1 MGGDGSDS
9 DLEDDLFDY
18 FSEEDNDTAFVDY
31 LSDGEEEVFEII
43 TQKIAPKPR
52 QKPSKMFDATFL
64 TRIYFALDKEEYVDT
79 DLRPLAE
86 DHDFV
91 GDQFPIYD
99 PSKNGTNGY
108 KVYYDVNTPRKL
120 HAKCSKDAV
129 ERKCPFRLWASWMSR
144 EKSFQIKTLVDQ
156 HACSR
161 TYEYGTLITSDWIAR
176 NYAKKIMIN
185 PNIKIREIVEL
196 ILKKYTCKVTLSQAR
211 RGKKK
216 ALNQYQTCLE
226 DHYGMLWS
234 YASEILNSNPGST
247 CKLGVDNM
255 PDGKNYFKTFCV
267 CFKGVKQGWLQG
279 CRRVIGLD
287 GCFLKTLCKG
297 ELLSAVG
304 RDGNNRIYPIAWA
317 VVSVENKE
325 NWSWF
330 IKCLIDDLGID
341 FGAGL
346 TIISDQHKG
355 LIEAAKEIIP
365 LAEHRQ
371 CARHIYANFRK
382 KFNGVVYRNLFWK
395 AAKATYPAKFERIM
409 SEMKSVSMDAHKH
422 LMERKPKSWS
432 RAFFSTDKACD
443 AVENGISECF
453 NALIVEARR
462 KPIINMLEDIRLM
475 TMERMQKMGE
485 KHEKWNDGI
494 CPNIRKK
501 FEIIKDLHM
510 LVPSGES
517 KFEVRNGYD
526 GFRVDERMMTCS
538 CRAWQLSGIPC
549 QHGCAS
555 IYFLHKDPEDYI
567 SDWYGKH
574 MFVSAY
580 STYIEGMNGMDQW
593 PTTEYTK
600 PLPPVVKKML
610 GRPPHKR
617 KRDAGEKDDG
627 NRTRSCPTKGDGEGS
642 ANGSQGASG
651 SSVRGGGSTRGGGSA
666 RGGSTSGSSVRV
678 FSISGHYREP
688 TEYEVGIELV
698 REETNRV
705 RFYLM
710 EMDCMLSTSDEA
722 VIFASSASSNPLILI
737 FYSDSHL
744 LLLRWSLQ
752 KADRHRRMEFELVRE
767 ETDRVPPDYD
777 FFVHSYRMQSGG
789 KKSEYVLYLMER
801 DCHAFSTSGW
811 NWKVVPSRE
820 SKFKVRN
827 GYDGFRVDERM
838 MTCSCRAW
846 QLSGIPCQHGCA
858 AIYFLHKDPEDYI
871 SDWYGKH
878 MFVSAYSTY
887 IEGMNGMDQWP
898 TTKYTKP
905 LPLVVKK
912 MPGRPPHKR
921 KRDACEKD
929 DGNRTRLGRKGVIMH
944 YFICKKDGH
953 NLRSCPTKG
962 DGEGSASGS
971 QGASGSSVRGGKTTR
986 GGGSA
991 RGGRSARGGG
1001 SARGGS
1007 TSGSS
1012 VRGGKTTRGGGS
1024 ASGSQ
1029 SDRGGQGSRGGSQG
1043 STSCRRGVRTRGGGS
1058 QGSTSCRGGV
1068 RTRGGGSQGS
1078 AQDSAQG
1085 SAHGSASVGGS
1096 QGSASGIQGSQVF
1109 KRVNGKA
1116 VRQRGRGD
1124 GSKSSAYPH
1133 GIRPIG
1139 YGVSWDPIDGET
1151 MVGNMQGIPVPAWP
1165 YDGSPADLLG
1175 ADEIPLTGTQPMA
1188 SQDPIDEPVPNVPAP
1203 NQPVPNVPAP
1213 NQPALNVPAPI
1224 MRRESERIKMI
1235 KFSKPVSPGP
1245 GLTPEDAMLVE

>member
-1 MGGDGSDS
+1 MASSSQSSNFVINFHRGGSFVRNPLTYDFEILSKVENVDLSSMDYDALGRLIGSEFSGEVKSMFYLLSGKDLDSGLRCLNSDAQLKECVECGKKNDFVVDIYLSSSVFELNGGDGSDS

-18 FSEEDNDTAFVDY
+18 FSEEDSDTASVDH
-31 LSDGEEEVFEII
+31 LSDGEEEVFEIR

-64 TRIYFALDKEEYVDT
+64 TRIYSTLDREEYVDT
-79 DLRPLAE
+79 EVRPLAE
-86 DHDFV
+86 DHDHV
-91 GDQFPIYD
+91 GDQFPIHD
-99 PSKNGTNGY
+99 PSIKWKLMKPVLGERYESPEQLKRALAFYALANGY
-108 KVYYDVNTPRKL
+108 KLYYDVNTPKKL
-120 HAKCSKDAV
+120 HAKCSKDSV

-144 EKSFQIKTLVDQ
+144 ERSFQIKTLVDQ

-196 ILKKYTCKVTLSQAR
+196 ILKKYKCKVTLSQAR

-255 PDGKNYFKTFCV
+255 PDGKNYFKTFYV

-279 CRRVIGLD
+279 CRRVMGLD
-287 GCFLKTLCKG
+287 GCFLKTICKG
-297 ELLSAVG
+297 EVLSAVG
-304 RDGNNRIYPIAWA
+304 RDGSNKIYPITWA
-317 VVSVENKE
+317 VVLLS
-325 NWSWF
+325 F
-330 IKCLIDDLGID
+330 Q
-341 FGAGL
+341 
-346 TIISDQHKG
+346 ISTRYNVYTFRLK
-355 LIEAAKEIIP
+355 
-365 LAEHRQ
+365 
-371 CARHIYANFRK
+371 CARHVYANFRK

-409 SEMKSVSMDAHKH
+409 SEMKSVSMDSHKH
-422 LMERKPKSWS
+422 LMERKLKSWS

-443 AVENGISECF
+443 AVENGIGECF

-475 TMERMQKMGE
+475 TMERMQKMRE

-494 CPNIRKK
+494 FPNIRKK
-501 FEIIKDLHM
+501 FEIIKDLHKNWKV
-510 LVPSGES
+510 VPSEES

-526 GFRVDERMMTCS
+526 GFIVDERMMT
-538 CRAWQLSGIPC
+538 
-549 QHGCAS
+549 
-555 IYFLHKDPEDYI
+555 Y
-567 SDWYGKH
+567 
-574 MFVSAY
+574 
-580 STYIEGMNGMDQW
+580 
-593 PTTEYTK
+593 
-600 PLPPVVKKML
+600 
-610 GRPPHKR
+610 
-617 KRDAGEKDDG
+617 
-627 NRTRSCPTKGDGEGS
+627 
-642 ANGSQGASG
+642 
-651 SSVRGGGSTRGGGSA
+651 
-666 RGGSTSGSSVRV
+666 
-678 FSISGHYREP
+678 
-688 TEYEVGIELV
+688 
-698 REETNRV
+698 
-705 RFYLM
+705 
-710 EMDCMLSTSDEA
+710 
-722 VIFASSASSNPLILI
+722 
-737 FYSDSHL
+737 
-744 LLLRWSLQ
+744 
-752 KADRHRRMEFELVRE
+752 
-767 ETDRVPPDYD
+767 
-777 FFVHSYRMQSGG
+777 
-789 KKSEYVLYLMER
+789 
-801 DCHAFSTSGW
+801 
-811 NWKVVPSRE
+811 
-820 SKFKVRN
+820 
-827 GYDGFRVDERM
+827 
-838 MTCSCRAW
+838 SCRAW

-898 TTKYTKP
+898 TTEYTKP
-905 LPLVVKK
+905 LPPVVKK

-921 KRDACEKD
+921 KRDAGEKD
-929 DGNRTRLGRKGVIMH
+929 DGNRTRLGRKRVIMH
-944 YFICKKDGH
+944 CFICKKEGH

-971 QGASGSSVRGGKTTR
+971 QGATGSSVRGGKTT
-986 GGGSA
+986 
-991 RGGRSARGGG
+991 RGGG

-1024 ASGSQ
+1024 VSGSQ
-1029 SDRGGQGSRGGSQG
+1029 SARGGQGSRGGSQG
-1043 STSCRRGVRTRGGGS
+1043 SRGGS
-1058 QGSTSCRGGV
+1058 QGQ
-1068 RTRGGGSQGS
+1068 GGGIQGS
-1078 AQDSAQG
+1078 ALGSAQG
-1085 SAHGSASVGGS
+1085 SAMYGEVKGLLV
-1096 QGSASGIQGSQVF
+1096 VF
-1109 KRVNGKA
+1109 KGLKCSKELMVKQLGKEE
-1116 VRQRGRGD
+1116 
-1124 GSKSSAYPH
+1124 
-1133 GIRPIG
+1133 
-1139 YGVSWDPIDGET
+1139 GVMDQNQVLILMNT
-1151 MVGNMQGIPVPAWP
+1151 QGIPVPAWP

-1213 NQPALNVPAPI
+1213 NQLALNVPAPI